1 MPADAHSFYS
11 LRSLC
16 YSTAS
21 RTTNKDLCRMN
32 RWCYPA
38 CLGEL
43 VAVAVA
49 RSPRGRSLGAARVVG
64 RSSVGPVTKNELVSF
79 YDVAIPP
86 SAPGGPLAARL
97 RLSAALPAAF
107 RRCHGVGA
115 GSNVRGRRRECIDPN
130 KHR

>member
-1 MPADAHSFYS
+1 MPADARSFYS

-64 RSSVGPVTKNELVSF
+64 RSGDQK
-79 YDVAIPP
+79 
-86 SAPGGPLAARL
+86 
-97 RLSAALPAAF
+97 
-107 RRCHGVGA
+107 
-115 GSNVRGRRRECIDPN
+115 
-130 KHR
+130 